1 MLQPEKLT
9 GGDLTDVSQF
19 LGNLRTPENPFLPH
33 VMFIKLVQDISAR
46 GIFSGIAPF
55 IVYCC
60 AAIIIFIFVI
70 MAAGLW
76 YFDGYGKK
84 GIHKKEKQLSSG
96 YKFKPA
102 GIFVSQLSKDAKYL
116 VRDTSQWI
124 QVVFLVGIVVIYL
137 FNMYKLPED
146 VMGLKNIIYFLN
158 IGFIGFVLAA
168 IGARFILP
176 VISVEGRAFWT
187 YRSSPT
193 TMKRYVM
200 DKFVAYSIPMVIVG
214 QIVSFIS
221 IRILKS
227 DPFINYVTIFSTL
240 MVTIV
245 ISGVGA
251 GFGGYFA
258 KFTIKNPEELITGIA
273 GLTYMFVTSLFVG
286 LMLVLEAEPVRE
298 YYLTSM
304 VRAKKFML
312 IQYLPF
318 FALVAVAGIAISA
331 AALWAG
337 IRKLEK
343 IEM

>member
-1 MLQPEKLT
+1 
-9 GGDLTDVSQF
+9 
-19 LGNLRTPENPFLPH
+19 
-33 VMFIKLVQDISAR
+33 
-46 GIFSGIAPF
+46 
-55 IVYCC
+55 
-60 AAIIIFIFVI
+60 
-70 MAAGLW
+70 
-76 YFDGYGKK
+76 
-84 GIHKKEKQLSSG
+84 
-96 YKFKPA
+96 
-102 GIFVSQLSKDAKYL
+102 
-116 VRDTSQWI
+116 
-124 QVVFLVGIVVIYL
+124 VGIVVIYL